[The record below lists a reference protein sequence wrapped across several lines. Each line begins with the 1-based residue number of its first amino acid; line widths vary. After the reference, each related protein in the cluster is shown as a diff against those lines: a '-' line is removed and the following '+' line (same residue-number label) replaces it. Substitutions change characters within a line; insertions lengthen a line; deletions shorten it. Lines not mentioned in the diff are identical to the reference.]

1 MIKLS
6 NPKFLNITETAIKL
20 GYSVLLE
27 NIGETLDPSL
37 EPVLQKNIFKF
48 NNQPHIKLGDQNVPY
63 HSDFLFFMTTKMANP
78 HYLPEIC
85 IKVTLINFTVTPEGL
100 EDQLLVEVI
109 KVERPELEEERD
121 KLVVSLAEYKR
132 QLKNIEARI
141 LKLVAEA
148 SEDILEDEELI

>member
-1 MIKLS
+1 
-6 NPKFLNITETAIKL
+6 
-20 GYSVLLE
+20 
-27 NIGETLDPSL
+27 
-37 EPVLQKNIFKF
+37 
-48 NNQPHIKLGDQNVPY
+48 
-63 HSDFLFFMTTKMANP
+63 MTTKMANP